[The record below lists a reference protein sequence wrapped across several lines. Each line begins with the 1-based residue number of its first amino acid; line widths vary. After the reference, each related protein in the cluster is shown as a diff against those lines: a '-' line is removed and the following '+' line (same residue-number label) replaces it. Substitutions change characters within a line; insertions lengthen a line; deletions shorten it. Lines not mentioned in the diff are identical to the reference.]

1 MLEKVK
7 SNLTEQEQS
16 SVSYRQKL
24 LSTLEKKLVKA
35 EKVKTE
41 QIKEIKTK
49 LTDKQFRF
57 DELKYKR
64 SKHER

>member
-1 MLEKVK
+1 
-7 SNLTEQEQS
+7 
-16 SVSYRQKL
+16 
-24 LSTLEKKLVKA
+24 LEKKLVKA

-49 LTDKQFRF
+49 LTEKQFRF